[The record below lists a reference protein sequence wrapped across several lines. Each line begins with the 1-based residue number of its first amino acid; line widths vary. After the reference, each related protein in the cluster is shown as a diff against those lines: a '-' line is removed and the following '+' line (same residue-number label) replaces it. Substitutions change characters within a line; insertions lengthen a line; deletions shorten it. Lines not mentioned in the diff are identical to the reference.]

1 MENNIGAKEPK
12 KKKMND
18 FVLTFVG
25 IAAFIVALIL
35 IKYALHALHLI

>member
-1 MENNIGAKEPK
+1 METKEQANEPK

-25 IAAFIVALIL
+25 IAALITALLLLKYL
-35 IKYALHALHLI
+35 IHALHLI